1 MKRIC
6 NFSSLI
12 RRCLILFVIGLCI
25 PLSANADAA
34 EGTFRVNDSGNIT
47 KNGTEMSIQC
57 GAWFGLEGQH
67 EPPDAEYNPGGAPLE
82 LYVGNMWWNPTGR
95 TIEQTMTEI
104 KAQGFNVVRLPI
116 APQTLDA
123 TDPQGI
129 GWAPEGGVL
138 KNDPSVQQENSRQ
151 ALEDFIKLA
160 DENDIDIIIDIH
172 SCSNYVGW
180 RAGRLDAK
188 PPYVDA
194 DREGYVYTREEHSC
208 SDTDN
213 PSSVTT
219 VAAYNKSLWLD
230 DLREIAGLPE
240 QLGVDNILAIDIFN
254 EPWDYTWSEWKELAE
269 SAYEAISEVNDD
281 VLIIVEGIGSEL
293 SDDTQIPHGDEA
305 SNPNWGENFYPAAD
319 DPLDIPKERLVLSP
333 HTYGPSVF
341 VQKQFMDPSQ
351 EECTGLEGDEAGDA
365 DCNIVIDA
373 DILEAGWQE
382 HFGYLRDQGY
392 AMIIGEFGGNMSWPE
407 GASTAEQTRWSHIT
421 PGVDAQWQNALVDY
435 AIKQDIDAC
444 YWSINPESADTGGL
458 YGTTYVPETNESGW
472 GTWTEI
478 DTDKMELLQRLW
490 ESSPE
495 STTEETTEP
504 VAEETTEPVVEETTE
519 PAAEETTE
527 PVAEETTEPIAEE
540 TTEPIAEET
549 TEPAAEETTEPAA
562 EETTEPATEEATD
575 ATTDTTKSVDL
586 QAEVESSAVH
596 LTWTLNNITPMGVEV
611 YRDTD
616 SNPAGRGRIGWMKN
630 GNEFVDED
638 VTPGVTYYYWIKATE
653 ADWNVT
659 NSSAISA
666 TVSSDT
672 N

>member
-1 MKRIC
+1 MLLGLVLVVMAWA
-6 NFSSLI
+6 NTAFSD
-12 RRCLILFVIGLCI
+12 
-25 PLSANADAA
+25 PDQ
-34 EGTFRVNDSGNIT
+34 GTFRVNASGNIT
-47 KNGTEMSIQC
+47 KNGAEMPIQC
-57 GAWFGLEGQH
+57 GSWFGLEGQH

-116 APQTLDA
+116 APQTLDP
-123 TDPQGI
+123 TDSQGI
-129 GWAPEGGVL
+129 GWVREGGAL
-138 KNDPSVQQENSRQ
+138 KNDPSVQQDNARQ

-160 DENDIDIIIDIH
+160 DENDIDLIIDIH

-208 SDTDN
+208 SATGN

-219 VAAYNKSLWLD
+219 VAAYDQSLWLD
-230 DLREIAGLPE
+230 DLREIAGLSA
-240 QLGVDNILAIDIFN
+240 QLGVDNIMAIDIFN
-254 EPWDYTWSEWKELAE
+254 EPWNYTWSEWKSLAE
-269 SAYEAISEVNDD
+269 SAYQAINEVNND

-293 SDDTQIPHGDEA
+293 ADGTQIPHGDEA
-305 SNPNWGENFYPAAD
+305 SNPNWGENFYPAAA

-351 EECTGLEGDEAGDA
+351 PECTDLEGDAAGDA

-373 DILEAGWQE
+373 ATLEAGWQE

-392 AMIIGEFGGNMSWPE
+392 AMIVGEFGGNMAWPE
-407 GASTAEQTRWSHIT
+407 GASQVEQDRWSHVS

-458 YGTTYVPETNESGW
+458 YGTTYDRDTNESGW

-478 DTDKMELLQRLW
+478 NTRKMELLERLW
-490 ESSPE
+490 NSTPE
-495 STTEETTEP
+495 PEP
-504 VAEETTEPVVEETTE
+504 EPDPE
-519 PAAEETTE
+519 PEPEPEPEPTPDPDPEDAAN
-527 PVAEETTEPIAEE
+527 IA
-540 TTEPIAEET
+540 P
-549 TEPAAEETTEPAA
+549 
-562 EETTEPATEEATD
+562 
-575 ATTDTTKSVDL
+575 
-586 QAEVESSAVH
+586 
-596 LTWTLNNITPMGVEV
+596 
-611 YRDTD
+611 
-616 SNPAGRGRIGWMKN
+616 
-630 GNEFVDED
+630 
-638 VTPGVTYYYWIKATE
+638 
-653 ADWNVT
+653 
-659 NSSAISA
+659 SA
-666 TVSSDT
+666 TASTS
-672 N
+672 